1 MGDYSPIFTF
11 YIMKKTSNFKMP
23 KSLKI
28 MLASMDK
35 SKRQYYK
42 DKSIAALL
50 EPVIEFKKKRRED
63 PKDE

>member
-1 MGDYSPIFTF
+1 
-11 YIMKKTSNFKMP
+11 MP

-50 EPVIEFKKKRRED
+50 EPVIEFKKKKREE